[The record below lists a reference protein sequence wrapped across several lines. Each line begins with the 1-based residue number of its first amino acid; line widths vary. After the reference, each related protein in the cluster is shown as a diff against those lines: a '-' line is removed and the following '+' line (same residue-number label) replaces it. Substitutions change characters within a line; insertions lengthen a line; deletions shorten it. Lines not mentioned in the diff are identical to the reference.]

1 MTKSPAVRRI
11 ETVRILFCLLLA
23 SGLHSQILDLSKLEL
38 KGVSAEFV
46 TYHGSKAV
54 KLIEKSIGQGDSLAI
69 VKDLS
74 FRDGTIELEVA
85 GSPATGVGEGA
96 RGFIGVAFRVQPN
109 ASRFECIYVR
119 PTNGRADDQ
128 LRRNHSTQ
136 YVSFPDWPWEKLRKE
151 APGVYESYVDLQP
164 GEWTKVRIAVKDVN
178 ASLFVGDAAQPCL
191 LIHDLKLGAIGGGI
205 ALWIGP
211 GTEGYFRNLH
221 ITGHVTSAQG
231 N

>member
-1 MTKSPAVRRI
+1 MTNCGAIIPLS
-11 ETVRILFCLLLA
+11 TSL
-23 SGLHSQILDLSKLEL
+23 SQI
-38 KGVSAEFV
+38 GR
-46 TYHGSKAV
+46 G
-54 KLIEKSIGQGDSLAI
+54 KS
-69 VKDLS
+69 
-74 FRDGTIELEVA
+74 
-85 GSPATGVGEGA
+85 
-96 RGFIGVAFRVQPN
+96 
-109 ASRFECIYVR
+109 C
-119 PTNGRADDQ
+119 GR
-128 LRRNHSTQ
+128 
-136 YVSFPDWPWEKLRKE
+136 E